1 MQYAWIY
8 ARSELPKST
17 KDYVKQ
23 RRGPSTRS
31 QGILTYIL
39 PSRHFRNARC
49 NFVQCPHLEAL
60 SLKCET
66 EWEDALKGKHPKQK
80 IFWKMLLWFKGKHP
94 KLKIFIFFTL
104 SCKLKLKHTVFEN
117 REKPWNQSC

>member
-8 ARSELPKST
+8 ARSELPKGT
-17 KDYVKQ
+17 KDDVKQ

-66 EWEDALKGKHPKQK
+66 EWEDALRGKHPKK
-80 IFWKMLLWFKGKHP
+80 KYFVKCCFGL
-94 KLKIFIFFTL
+94 TL
-104 SCKLKLKHTVFEN
+104 TRGGEGADLPPPSRICVYACVYAYTRADFL
-117 REKPWNQSC
+117 